1 MELHKIA
8 AANLRGVGKHRLSN
22 LCKNLKG
29 LHCLFEMDLEQLS
42 IKCNANKNLLMKMER
57 KRALQLAEKQMSF
70 NAKYGIKTLFYT
82 DSEYPEQLKEC
93 VDAPVVLYYKGGIP
107 LNQTKIVSI
116 VGTRKPSFYGKRI
129 VEQLIEQ
136 IKDQEILVVSGLA
149 YGIDTYV
156 HEYCIK
162 HNVAT
167 VGALGHGHHMI
178 YPKSNSWLAKKMCKN
193 GGLLSEFGIHTEL
206 SKYNFPKRNRII
218 AGIAHVTIVIES
230 PIKGGSMITA
240 NLANSYNR
248 EVMAFPGQVSSTC
261 SQGCNELIKNQ
272 RAHLISDAED
282 LFKLM
287 NWSQNAHNYKPQVE
301 LNKHETLIV
310 KLLRSDNEIHFD
322 HLIQK
327 TEFSTPYLQTIML
340 SLELKK
346 ILFEIPGLRF
356 KLNPEFH

>member
-1 MELHKIA
+1 MELYKIA
-8 AANLRGVGKHRLSN
+8 SANLIGIGKQRLGI
-22 LCKNLKG
+22 LCKNITG
-29 LHCLFEMDLEQLS
+29 LNCLFEMDIERLS
-42 IKCNANKNLLMKMER
+42 TQCNANKGLLIKMER
-57 KRALQLAEKQMSF
+57 NRALQLAKQQLSF
-70 NAKYGIKTLFYT
+70 NSKYGIKTLFYQ
-82 DSEYPEQLKEC
+82 DKEYPEQLKEC
-93 VDAPVVLYYKGGIP
+93 VDAPVVLYYKGENP
-107 LNQTKIVSI
+107 LNQPKIVSI
-116 VGTRKPSFYGKRI
+116 VGTRKPSFYGKKI
-129 VEQLIEQ
+129 VEQFIEQ
-136 IKDQEILVVSGLA
+136 IKDQNMLVVSGLA

-167 VGALGHGHHMI
+167 LGVLGHGHHMI
-178 YPKSNSWLAKKMCKN
+178 YPKSNSSLAKKMCKS

-218 AGIAHVTIVIES
+218 AGIAHATIIIES

-248 EVMAFPGQVSSTC
+248 EVMAFPGQVSSIR
-261 SQGCNELIKNQ
+261 SQGCNELIKNHK
-272 RAHLISDAED
+272 AHLISDAED

-287 NWSQNAHNYKPQVE
+287 NWSKKANNYKRQVE
-301 LNKHETLIV
+301 LNTHEALIV
-310 KLLRSDNEIHFD
+310 QLLQSDNDIHFD
-322 HLIQK
+322 HLVQK

-356 KLNPEFH
+356 KLNNEFL